1 MRSLVMS
8 SDELPVLVQ
17 FTADECKQCRCMD
30 FRLENLDVRYA
41 GRIKFYKMDI
51 HKAPVIAK
59 KIHVTT
65 VPTSIIFRGGGI
77 MGEVLG
83 YNPAKAFVSDL
94 APPAVAAASFSR
106 LPELHP
112 FVFLLHV
119 VCVVFSLCCVLLF
132 SLSSAGLVQRVSD
145 PVQIWSLYCLSSWFL
160 GGSAA

>member
-1 MRSLVMS
+1 MEKIKVLSRLAVMVACLMCLGFSVGMCSESDPLIKTVVSSSLPS
-8 SDELPVLVQ
+8 NNGDLLYSAKLH
-17 FTADECKQCRCMD
+17 TADECKQCRCMD

-83 YNPAKAFVSDL
+83 YNPAKVMK
-94 APPAVAAASFSR
+94 
-106 LPELHP
+106 
-112 FVFLLHV
+112 
-119 VCVVFSLCCVLLF
+119 
-132 SLSSAGLVQRVSD
+132 LVER
-145 PVQIWSLYCLSSWFL
+145 Y
-160 GGSAA
+160 AHK

>member
-1 MRSLVMS
+1 MVACLMCLGFSVGMCSESDPLIKTVVSSSLPS
-8 SDELPVLVQ
+8 NNGDLLYSAKLHTVLVQ

-83 YNPAKAFVSDL
+83 YNPAKVMK
-94 APPAVAAASFSR
+94 
-106 LPELHP
+106 
-112 FVFLLHV
+112 
-119 VCVVFSLCCVLLF
+119 
-132 SLSSAGLVQRVSD
+132 LVER
-145 PVQIWSLYCLSSWFL
+145 Y
-160 GGSAA
+160 AHK